1 LIIRHEARCSPS
13 WMVSLST
20 TRSNWPMKIKRQ
32 QPSLLHGESFA
43 TGDVIHI
50 EKHWDHLSKNN
61 GNSVPQHDA

>member
-1 LIIRHEARCSPS
+1 
-13 WMVSLST
+13 
-20 TRSNWPMKIKRQ
+20 MKIKRQ

-61 GNSVPQHDA
+61 GNFVPQHDA